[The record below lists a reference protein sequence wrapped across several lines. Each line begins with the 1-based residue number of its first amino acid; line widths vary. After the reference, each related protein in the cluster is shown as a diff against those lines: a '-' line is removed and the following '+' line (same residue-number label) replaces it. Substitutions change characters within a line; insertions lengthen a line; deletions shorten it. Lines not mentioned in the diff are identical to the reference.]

1 MNKQFDFI
9 KDYFEDNNYYT
20 NSTLGNPYQNIKSFI
35 RLENSDFY
43 FSGYKSPENYNKS
56 LSKTYKQLSE
66 EKIFSGNDFSKGYL
80 SSDNFK
86 FINNKNNKQIELTNI
101 TFILATR
108 GNYHSN
114 IQSSGIRLKIKK
126 ENTNFIYQLK
136 KRDIID
142 SYGFTFFFYKK
153 IDDKGELI
161 IGGYPHEYN
170 NNLNGRY
177 LKFDKSEIDGSI
189 YSWSIKFNKISF
201 GNHIFSENYL
211 TSFTIDYN
219 GFIGNELFHNFIY
232 ENLFKN
238 LIEKKECFKNL
249 SEYDYKLIFYY
260 CKNDS
265 KVKDN
270 FKEINFYSKVLNYTF
285 ILNVND
291 VFVNVNNIT
300 YFLVLFEK
308 NKILN
313 RWVLGKP
320 FIKKYQLIFDQ
331 DKKVIGFYCNQIEKS
346 NLFYLILIFLFI
358 IFIILILINVLLFLL
373 KKKKLTA
380 IELEDTYVK
389 I

>member
-20 NSTLGNPYQNIKSFI
+20 NSTIGNPYQNIKSFI

-43 FSGYKSPENYNKS
+43 FSGYKYPENYNKS
-56 LSKTYKQLSE
+56 LSKSYKQLSE
-66 EKIFSGNDFSKGYL
+66 EKRFTGNEISKGYI

-108 GNYHSN
+108 GNYFSD
-114 IQSSGIRLKIKK
+114 IQSSGIGLKIKN

-142 SYGFTFFFYKK
+142 SYGFSFFFDKK

-170 NNLNGRY
+170 SNFNGRY
-177 LKFDKSEIDGSI
+177 LKFEKSEIDGTI

-238 LIEKKECFKNL
+238 LIEKKECFQNF
-249 SEYDYKLIFYY
+249 SEYSFKLIFYY
-260 CKNDS
+260 CNNNS
-265 KVKDN
+265 KVKEN
-270 FKEINFYSKVLNYTF
+270 FKDINFYSKVLNYTF
-285 ILNVND
+285 VLNVND
-291 VFVNVNNIT
+291 VFVNVNNNI
-300 YFLVLFEK
+300 YFLVLFEEK
-308 NKILN
+308 KILD

-320 FIKKYQLIFDQ
+320 FMKKYQLIFDQ
-331 DKKVIGFYCNQIEKS
+331 DKKVIGFYCNQLEKS
-346 NLFYLILIFLFI
+346 NLFYIIMICLFI
-358 IFIILILINVLLFLL
+358 LCIILILINVLIFLL